1 MPQPLVSSAR
11 ARPRAVV
18 MRLAAVA
25 AGLLLLLPLAPLAA
39 QSASVAGIVTDSVTR
54 QPIAD
59 VLVRVEGTQLA
70 THTDVRGRFSFS
82 GVTGAT
88 VTLSVVR
95 LGYRPMSVSVTA
107 GEQNVAIAM
116 GVRPLKLDAIVVTG
130 QAGDTRKR
138 ALGNVVGQVDMPTAQ
153 LLTPSVG
160 VQEALSTEVPGL
172 QIQRASGQLGTGAVT
187 RIRGVS
193 SLSLASEPIIF
204 IDGVRADNSS
214 GSQSVAFNGG
224 GDRPSRIND
233 LDPDDIESIQVLK
246 GPSAATLYGTEA
258 ANGVIQIVTKRGSAG
273 KPSWSTE
280 LRAGANWLP
289 SPEKLYSGVYYK
301 DTDGNVKHLN
311 LIENDIARGFGSP
324 FSTGKPLGG
333 TLSLSGGTP
342 AIRYFFSGSYDR
354 DQGIVDYNWSHKL
367 NGLANLSY
375 SASDKLRVDLNLGY
389 TRSRLRAASAT
400 QPMTTF
406 LVWACPSNS
415 CINGTGLGPADAGRG
430 YLGGTTPEAFEDV
443 EGYDD
448 IDRSRLGLT
457 VTHTPTSWLNHRLTL
472 GGDFTGDA
480 SSLYFP
486 LGSNASFG
494 FPEGLKL
501 ASEDH
506 SSFVTVDYSATGTF
520 KLTPNISSATS
531 AGVQYYEKTFT
542 QLQAQGQSFPIRGV
556 NSVSGGGIRQGFEDP
571 NFNLQNKTL
580 GTYVQEQ
587 LGWKDSFFLTGA
599 VRGDDNS
606 AFGVNYKF
614 VVYPKISAAWV
625 LSDAPF
631 FHSSALLST
640 LKLRA
645 AWGSS
650 GQQPNT
656 FAAVQT
662 FGPSVGQNGFPTV
675 TPLNVGNPDLK
686 PEVTRELEAGFDASV
701 LRDHLTI
708 EATYYNKRT
717 TDGILSALSS
727 PSIGFPGNQFI
738 NIGQYSNRGIELAL
752 NSSSMALGQ
761 FRLHVRGSLATN
773 RNRIDILGQ
782 DAPLPNTSVGQSAGT
797 YNVQG
802 FPVGSFFYQ
811 RIKKATLVAPGQV
824 TDVLCEGGANFGR
837 GDGTLVPCAD
847 APFVY
852 SGSPTP
858 TWLSSLSADVTWH
871 RFTLAAVAEF
881 QGGNWY
887 SDGNLGGA
895 DVFFNDSKAAVEQTD
910 PVLVAM
916 QQAVQFGQAGFMKA
930 GFGKLR
936 NLSLTYDAPTS
947 VAGRVGAARASVTLT
962 LANVATIWRAQQGT
976 FGAKAIDPE
985 VRTNTASTTGYIV
998 DQNLTNGFTQES
1010 WPQFRRFMATVRL
1023 SY

>member
-1 MPQPLVSSAR
+1 MTML
-11 ARPRAVV
+11 
-18 MRLAAVA
+18 VA
-25 AGLLLLLPLAPLAA
+25 ATLLSLLVPFATAAA
-39 QSASVAGIVTDSVTR
+39 QAPTVTGIVTDSSTG
-54 QPIAD
+54 QPVPDALI
-59 VLVRVEGTQLA
+59 RVQGTSLA
-70 THTDVRGRFSFS
+70 THTDVRGRFSLAGITS
-82 GVTGAT
+82 PSA
-88 VTLSVVR
+88 TLSIVR
-95 LGYRPMSVSVTA
+95 LGYRPTTLSVTA
-107 GEQNVAIAM
+107 GQQDLAIVL
-116 GVRPLKLDAIVVTG
+116 GVRALKLDAIIVTG

-138 ALGNVVGQVDMPTAQ
+138 ALGNVVGDVDMTNAQ
-153 LLTPSVG
+153 LIAPSAG

-172 QIQRASGQLGTGAVT
+172 QIQRASGQIGTGAVT

-193 SLSLASEPIIF
+193 SLSLTSEPIIF
-204 IDGVRADNSS
+204 IDGVRADNTS

-246 GPSAATLYGTEA
+246 GPSASTLYGTEA
-258 ANGVIQIVTKRGSAG
+258 ANGVIQIITKRGIAG

-301 DTDGNVKHLN
+301 DQDGNIQHLN

-324 FSTGKPLGG
+324 FSTGKPLGA
-333 TLSLSGGTP
+333 TLSLQGGTD
-342 AIRYFFSGSYDR
+342 AIRYFFSGGYDR

-367 NGLANLSY
+367 NGVANISY
-375 SASDKLRVDLNLGY
+375 SASDKLKVDLNMGY
-389 TRSRLRAASAT
+389 TKSRLRAASAT

-406 LVWACPSNS
+406 LVWACPNSS
-415 CINGTGLGPADAGRG
+415 CIDGTGLGPNDAGRG
-430 YLGGTTPEAFEDV
+430 YLGGATPQDFEDI

-448 IDRSRLGLT
+448 IDRTRLGFT
-457 VTHTPTSWLNHRLTL
+457 VTHTPTKWLNHRLTL

-486 LGSNASFG
+486 LGSNANFG
-494 FPEGLKL
+494 FPLGLKL
-501 ASEDH
+501 ASEDR
-506 SSFVTVDYSATGTF
+506 SSFVTVDYSATGTVN
-520 KLTPNISSATS
+520 LTRSISSATS
-531 AGVQYYEKTFT
+531 AGVQYYRKTFE
-542 QLQAQGQSFPIRGV
+542 QLQGQGQNFPIRGV

-571 NFNLQNKTL
+571 NFNLENKTL

-587 LGWKDSFFLTGA
+587 LGWNDSFFLTGA

-625 LSDAPF
+625 VSDAPF
-631 FHSSALLST
+631 FHNSRLLST

-645 AWGSS
+645 AYGSS

-662 FGPSVGQNGFPTV
+662 YGPSVGQNGFPTV

-686 PEVTRELEAGFDASV
+686 PEVTREFEGGFDASV
-701 LRDHLTI
+701 LHDHLTI
-708 EATYYNKRT
+708 EATYYNKHT
-717 TDGILSALSS
+717 SDGILSALSS

-738 NIGQYSNRGIELAL
+738 NIGKFSNRGIELAL
-752 NSSSMALGQ
+752 NSSQMPIGQ
-761 FRLHVRGSLATN
+761 FKIHLRGSLATN
-773 RNRIDILGQ
+773 RNRIDVLGQ
-782 DAPLPNTSVGQSAGT
+782 DSPIPNTSVGQSVGA

-811 RIKKATLVAPGQV
+811 KILSATLVSPGQV
-824 TDVLCEGGANFGR
+824 TDVMCEGGTNFGN
-837 GDGTLVPCAD
+837 GNGTKVPCAG

-852 SGSPTP
+852 SGSPVP
-858 TWLSSLSADVTWH
+858 TWLSSFSADVTWR

-895 DVFFNDSKAAVEQTD
+895 LVFFNDTKAAVEQTD
-910 PVLVAM
+910 PVAVAM
-916 QQAVQFGQAGFMKA
+916 QQAGQFGQAGFMKA

-936 NLSLTYDAPTS
+936 NISLTYDAPTG
-947 VAGRVGAARASVTLT
+947 VAGKLGASRASVTLT

-976 FGAKAIDPE
+976 FGGKAVDPE
-985 VRTNTASTTGYIV
+985 VRTNTATTTGYIV

-1010 WPQFRRFMATVRL
+1010 WPQFSRFMATFRL
-1023 SY
+1023 TY